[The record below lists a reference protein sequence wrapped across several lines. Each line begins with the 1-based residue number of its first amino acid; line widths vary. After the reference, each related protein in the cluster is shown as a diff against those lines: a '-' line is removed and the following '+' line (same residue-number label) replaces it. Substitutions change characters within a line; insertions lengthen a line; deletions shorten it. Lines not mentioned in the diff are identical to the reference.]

1 MRTIAITGGSGLIGR
16 SLATALAAA
25 GDEVRILSR
34 RPERVR
40 GLPAGVSAHAWDGRR
55 ADVLAPALAGCE
67 AVVHLAGESIGGG
80 RWNEDRK
87 RRILE
92 SRVDSS
98 RAVAAALAGSG
109 MPRVLVQASAV
120 GYYGPRGDEPL
131 EESAAPGDD
140 FLATVCRR
148 WETASREVEELGVR
162 RALARSGL
170 VLASGGGALPRMVL
184 PFRLFAGGPLGD
196 GRQWLPW
203 IHLDDEIAALRF
215 LLDEPRASG
224 AFNLAAPEPATN
236 RDFARAL
243 GRVLRRPSV
252 MPTPAFALRLVLG
265 EMATLLLDGQR
276 AVPSRLTE
284 LGFSFRFTDVEA
296 ALRDLLE

>member
-1 MRTIAITGGSGLIGR
+1 VRAIAITGGSGLIGR
-16 SLATALAAA
+16 HLAAALAAA

-34 RPERVR
+34 RPERLR
-40 GLPAGVSAHAWDGRR
+40 DLPAGVSAHGWDGTEV
-55 ADVLAPALAGCE
+55 DALTGALGGCA

-80 RWNEDRK
+80 RWSAERK

-98 RAVAAALAGSG
+98 HAVAGALAASG
-109 MPRVLVQASAV
+109 MPRVMVQASAV

-131 EESAAPGDD
+131 DESAAAGGD

-148 WETASREVEELGVR
+148 WERASREVEELGVR
-162 RALARSGL
+162 RAVARSGV
-170 VLASGGGALPRMVL
+170 VLATDGGALPRMLL

-203 IHLDDEIAALRF
+203 IHLDDEVAALRF
-215 LLDEPRASG
+215 LIDEPRAAG
-224 AFNLAAPEPATN
+224 AFNLTAPEPATN
-236 RDFARAL
+236 RAFAGTL
-243 GRVLRRPSV
+243 GRVLRRPSLL
-252 MPTPAFALRLVLG
+252 PTPAFALRLALG

-276 AVPSRLTE
+276 AVPSRLLK
-284 LGFSFRFTDVEA
+284 LGFTFRFATAEA
-296 ALRDLLE
+296 ALRDLL